1 MRQLLNRHLGACVI
15 GLIGVVGLGAPAAH
29 ATSFSNAYYFGD
41 SLSDTGNVFA
51 LTGGAVP
58 AAPYFGGRFS
68 DGPVW
73 VETLAAGIGLPGSA
87 TASLLGG
94 NNYAFGGARTSGG
107 SIPSLL
113 AQVGGFTGAAG
124 PVDPAA
130 LYVVVGGG
138 NDMRDAR
145 SAFPTMDAAGAAGRA
160 AAAQA
165 AADNLATTLQLL
177 AADGAQHVL
186 IGNLPDLGTTPEA
199 LALGLAPASS
209 DASFQFNTRLTDVV
223 SFGQSLGLTM
233 YFLDLAGISNA
244 VRADALGN
252 GGAVYGITNVFTPC
266 GSFTGSVGVPCAV
279 SAFSDA
285 LHPSARAH
293 EILGQAAVS
302 VVPEP
307 ATWLLMAL
315 GTAGLLARRRVAQA
329 A

>member
-1 MRQLLNRHLGACVI
+1 MKQLLQRHLGACVI
-15 GLIGVVGLGAPAAH
+15 GLAGLAATGAQ

-41 SLSDTGNVFA
+41 SLSDTGNIFV
-51 LTGGAVP
+51 LTGGTTP
-58 AAPYFGGRFS
+58 AAPYMPGRFS

-87 TASLLGG
+87 TASLQGG
-94 NNYAFGGARTSGG
+94 NNYAFGGARTAGG
-107 SIPSLL
+107 SIPSVL
-113 AQVGGFTGAAG
+113 AQVAGFTSAPGS
-124 PVDPAA
+124 VDPGA

-199 LALGLAPASS
+199 VALGVVPASS
-209 DASFQFNTRLTDVV
+209 DASFQFNTRLTEVV
-223 SFGQSLGLTM
+223 SYGQSLGLTM
-233 YFLDLAGISNA
+233 YFLDLAGVSSAI
-244 VRADALGN
+244 RADALGN

-266 GSFTGSVGVPCAV
+266 GSFTGSVGVPCSV

-293 EILGQAAVS
+293 QILGEVAVS
-302 VVPEP
+302 VGPEP

-315 GTAGLLARRRVAQA
+315 GTAGLLAGRRRVAQA